1 MDREAKHETTR
12 QADHDSAGLL
22 LLVMST
28 VLALSGMFLRLSVLI
43 LLQDMYFDR
52 AGKFVAREL
61 FPDEADSVAAAAK
74 EIGQA
79 LDKAKRSPGRER
91 NPASSSLDLKLP
103 AESES
108 DA

>member
-1 MDREAKHETTR
+1 MHETTH

-22 LLVMST
+22 VLVMCT
-28 VLALSGMFLRLSVLI
+28 VLALSCVFLHLSVLI
-43 LLQDMYFDR
+43 LFQDLYFDR

-61 FPDEADSVAAAAK
+61 FPDEPASVAAAAK

-79 LDKAKRSPGRER
+79 LDKTKRSPGRER
-91 NPASSSLDLKLP
+91 NLASSSLDLNLP
-103 AESES
+103 AESDS